1 MPHPALLTIDVQNDF
16 VAGPAA
22 VEGTAAC
29 LPQIA
34 RLAGLFREAGAP
46 VIHAVR
52 LYAPD
57 GGDAEPFRRDFIRRQ
72 GPVVAPGTPGAALPS
87 ALGVT
92 QPLDAQLLYAGQL
105 QPVGSLEW
113 VLYKPRWDAFYDTAL
128 EQHLRALKVE
138 TLMICGCNLPNC
150 PRATL
155 FGASNR
161 DFRTILVRDATSR
174 VTPERLADLA
184 LMGAEV
190 KGVEEAARLVAR

>member
-34 RLAGLFREAGAP
+34 RLVGLFRAAGAP
-46 VIHAVR
+46 IIHAVR

-57 GGDAEPFRRDFIRRQ
+57 GGDAEPFRRDFIRTQ
-72 GPVVAPGTPGAALPS
+72 GPVVAPGSPGAALPT
-87 ALGVT
+87 ALGVA
-92 QPLDAQLLYAGQL
+92 QPLDAALLYSGQL
-105 QPVGSLEW
+105 QRAGPSEW
-113 VLYKPRWDAFYDTAL
+113 ILYKPRWDAFYATAL
-128 EQHLRALKVE
+128 EQHLRALNID
-138 TLMICGCNLPNC
+138 TLVVCGCNLPNC

-184 LMGAEV
+184 LMGTEV
-190 KGVEEAARLVAR
+190 MGVDETARFDAR